1 MRHILVMI
9 LAIIN
14 LNCVPGL
21 SFLSPLHSSLRP
33 SVQNNHFYRA
43 SRLPACWPAYWP
55 TRPIVPCAAEDSS
68 GEVSHFPADTSVGW
82 KKEKEE
88 DDVKL
93 KDGVMPCIPV
103 RASKL
108 SVPGQQREVHMY
120 DTSTLAVLK
129 YSVKYTGGY
138 YVQVVID
145 EGALKE
151 RKLRLHP
158 YGVLRKVT
166 GTQAG
171 IHRNSMGER
180 SDRSS

>member
-93 KDGVMPCIPV
+93 KDGIGRTTDGHGHCIRFLLYV
-103 RASKL
+103 L
-108 SVPGQQREVHMY
+108 SSFQNHDGFFQYMIV
-120 DTSTLAVLK
+120 
-129 YSVKYTGGY
+129 
-138 YVQVVID
+138 
-145 EGALKE
+145 
-151 RKLRLHP
+151 
-158 YGVLRKVT
+158 
-166 GTQAG
+166 
-171 IHRNSMGER
+171 
-180 SDRSS
+180 

>member
-1 MRHILVMI
+1 MHRHILTI
-9 LAIIN
+9 IWAIIG

-33 SVQNNHFYRA
+33 SVQNNHLYRA
-43 SRLPACWPAYWP
+43 SRMPA
-55 TRPIVPCAAEDSS
+55 RPIVLCAAEDSS
-68 GEVSHFPADTSVGW
+68 GEVSVGWSVGW

-88 DDVKL
+88 DDVQL

-103 RASKL
+103 PASRI

-120 DTSTLAVLK
+120 DTSNLAVLR
-129 YSVKYTGGY
+129 YSMKYTGGY

-145 EGALKE
+145 ESAMKE
-151 RKLRLHP
+151 RKFLLRP
-158 YGVLRKVT
+158 YGVLRKVI

-180 SDRSS
+180 SDR